1 MDIRALSPHTA
12 AVPAPVLLARGL
24 LLRTGTPADLQQIG
38 ELLADRGEPD
48 DAVDHRLVVEDPDA
62 GWECCAVVVD
72 GDRVV
77 ATATLLDE
85 LVSLGKVELPAGQV
99 ELVATAR
106 GYEGR
111 GLVRALMNWAHA
123 RSAERGHAVQV
134 MIGIPYFYRLFGY
147 EYAIDVPPALVVSSP
162 RQGTGD
168 SAPGVEFRLARPEDL
183 PALTELQDA
192 AQAAFDVRMPH
203 SPSRR
208 RWLLDHESSATWLL
222 ERSGLA
228 VATARLRDSDG
239 EVLVAE
245 AAAVD
250 VAAADELLRRA
261 AALSPQSSLR
271 VVERTGTVTGDR
283 WQEVT
288 AADSERDAQ
297 QYYVRIPDPAVLL
310 DRLRPVLSERLANS
324 GLDRA
329 GRDIVLSTFRRHY
342 RLAVGGDGLLGP
354 VVAGGVMQAPGA
366 ANGAGVAPD
375 QLGAVVFGAGI
386 VAISKLRP
394 DVYAGPD
401 RELFDVLF
409 PRVTA
414 DLLTYYLPY

>member
-1 MDIRALSPHTA
+1 MDIPARSPQTA
-12 AVPAPVLLARGL
+12 AVPAPVLLAGDL
-24 LLRTGTPADLQQIG
+24 LLRTSTPADLQQIG
-38 ELLADRGEPD
+38 DLLADRGEPD
-48 DAVDHRLVVEDPDA
+48 DAVDHRLVVEDPQA
-62 GWECCAVVVD
+62 GWESCAVVVD

-85 LVSLGKVELPAGQV
+85 LVSLGTVKLPAGQV

-111 GLVRALMNWAHA
+111 GLVRALMDWAHA
-123 RSAERGHAVQV
+123 RSAEREHVIQV

-162 RQGTGD
+162 PRGTGD
-168 SAPGVEFRLARPEDL
+168 SAPGVEFRLARPDDL
-183 PALTELQDA
+183 RALTELQDA
-192 AQAAFDVRMPH
+192 TQAAFDVRMPH

-222 ERSGLA
+222 ERSGRA
-228 VATARLRDSDG
+228 VATARVRDSDG

-250 VAAADELLRRA
+250 GAAADELLRRA
-261 AALSPQSSLR
+261 AALSPESSLR
-271 VVERTGTVTGDR
+271 VVERAGTVTGDQ
-283 WQEVT
+283 WQEVIG
-288 AADSERDAQ
+288 ADSERDAQ

-324 GLDRA
+324 GLERA
-329 GRDIVLSTFRRHY
+329 GGDIVVSTFRRHY
-342 RLAVGGDGLLGP
+342 RLAVGGDGLGP

-386 VAISKLRP
+386 VAVSKLRP

-401 RELFDVLF
+401 RDLFDVLF